1 MDVGHGFSGINNTG
15 TYHGHSSEVYSHQIR
30 TFRVCWASLKKSCGL
45 AIMKPKHFTRFH
57 TGLKML
63 KKPQG
68 VGQGLNSA

>member
-1 MDVGHGFSGINNTG
+1 MATIQRFIATR
-15 TYHGHSSEVYSHQIR
+15 SELL
-30 TFRVCWASLKKSCGL
+30 RVCWASLKKSCGL
-45 AIMKPKHFTRFH
+45 AIMKPKHFTSFH